1 MVFVKGVLERKKFQ
15 IFLAKTVVSVKGV
28 LEDEKVSDSFVQNG
42 TSCPLGSEG
51 KKLPKKRTTSPVFV
65 KGVLEKKSSESFGQT
80 EIFVQWVL
88 KEENMKIFRSKRP
101 ELSRGYWGEKV
112 SDLFGQTAHF
122 PPVGSG
128 RKSSRKSGPPY
139 RF

>member
-1 MVFVKGVLERKKFQ
+1 MSVGYWKKKLQILLVKTVVFVKGVLERKKFQ

-65 KGVLEKKSSESFGQT
+65 Q
-80 EIFVQWVL
+80 
-88 KEENMKIFRSKRP
+88 
-101 ELSRGYWGEKV
+101 
-112 SDLFGQTAHF
+112 
-122 PPVGSG
+122 
-128 RKSSRKSGPPY
+128 
-139 RF
+139 

>member
-1 MVFVKGVLERKKFQ
+1 MKRFRILSCKTAPHVRWVVKEKSFRFFRPNGDFCPVGSDEKKFQ

-65 KGVLEKKSSESFGQT
+65 KGVLKRKSFG
-80 EIFVQWVL
+80 F
-88 KEENMKIFRSKRP
+88 FRSKRS
-101 ELSRGYWGEKV
+101 ELSRGYWREK
-112 SDLFGQTAHF
+112 SFRSFWPKRMLMS
-122 PPVGSG
+122 VG
-128 RKSSRKSGPPY
+128 
-139 RF
+139 